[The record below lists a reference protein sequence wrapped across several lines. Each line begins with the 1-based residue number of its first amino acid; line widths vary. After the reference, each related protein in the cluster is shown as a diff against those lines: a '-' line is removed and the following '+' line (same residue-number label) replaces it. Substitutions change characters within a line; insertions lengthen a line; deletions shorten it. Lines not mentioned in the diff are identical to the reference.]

1 MLIGF
6 ERRERGEAEPELERR
21 EGGGRRCRGSQ
32 GIESERER
40 KWRRQRWMPGR
51 MTCDGVAAGEQGKGV
66 GKGAREG
73 GAGQ

>member
-1 MLIGF
+1 
-6 ERRERGEAEPELERR
+6 
-21 EGGGRRCRGSQ
+21 
-32 GIESERER
+32 
-40 KWRRQRWMPGR
+40 MPGR